1 MTLEDYRQQMDQA
14 DEALVR
20 AFCQRMETAASIAAY
35 KKEHGLPVLD
45 SARERDKLR
54 AVAEQAGPDLADY
67 TTALYSLLFELSR
80 ASQGRLLGE
89 RSPLSEEIA
98 RAIAETPPLFPPRA
112 QVACQGVEG
121 AYSQLAC
128 ERLFKT
134 PSISYF
140 SSFDAVFSAIEHG
153 FCRYGVIPLENS
165 TAGSVN
171 RVYDLMADHRFYIVR
186 SVRVKVDHCLA
197 ARPGAKLEGIRE
209 IVSHDQ
215 AIRQCASFLEGL
227 KGVKLTRCE
236 NTAAAARL
244 VAESGRG
251 DIAALCARPCLELY
265 GLDCLQGSVQDRQ
278 NNYTRFICIAR
289 DLEIYPGADRT
300 SLMLVLPHK
309 AGSLYKVLARFYA
322 LGINLNKLESRPMP
336 GRDFEFMFY
345 FDLDTSVY
353 SPEFIQL
360 MGELRS
366 VSEDFQ
372 YLGSYSEVV

>member
-227 KGVKLTRCE
+227 KGVELTRCE

-244 VAESGRG
+244 VAESGRD

-278 NNYTRFICIAR
+278 NNYTRFICIAK
-289 DLEIYPGADRT
+289 DLQILEGVNKVSILFR
-300 SLMLVLPHK
+300 VPHRP
-309 AGSLYKVLARFYA
+309 GSLYEVLSTFATV
-322 LGINLNKLESRPMP
+322 GVNVSKLESRPIP
-336 GRDFEFMFY
+336 GHDFDFLFY
-345 FDLDTSVY
+345 ADVDADCREEQTVKMLCDLTRCT
-353 SPEFIQL
+353 EEMTFQ
-360 MGELRS
+360 GAC
-366 VSEDFQ
+366 SEA
-372 YLGSYSEVV
+372 

>member
-171 RVYDLMADHRFYIVR
+171 AVYDLMRKHDFRIVR
-186 SVRVKVDHCLA
+186 SVRLKVDHNLLA
-197 ARPGAKLEGIRE
+197 KPGTKLADIRE
-209 IVSHDQ
+209 IYSHEQ
-215 AIRQCASFLEGL
+215 AISQCGAFLAQHPEIT
-227 KGVKLTRCE
+227 VIRCE
-236 NTAAAARL
+236 NTAAAAKR
-244 VAESGRG
+244 VAESDHPGA
-251 DIAALCARPCLELY
+251 AALASRSCAELY
-265 GLDCLQGSVQDRQ
+265 GLTCLADAVQDQGS
-278 NNYTRFICIAR
+278 NFTRFICIAKK
-289 DLEIYPGADRT
+289 LEIYPGADRT
-300 SLMLVLPHK
+300 SLMMTLPHRP
-309 AGSLYKVLARFYA
+309 GSLYQVLSRFYA

-336 GRDFEFMFY
+336 ERNFEFMFY
-345 FDLDTSVY
+345 FDLETPVY
-353 SPEFIQL
+353 APRFRQL
-360 MGELRS
+360 MGELPALCEEFS
-366 VSEDFQ
+366 